1 MEHSSLWSTQ
11 AISVYKE
18 KILSIAKSKMT
29 TENTLNVVLGA
40 INRVEANLPSLTSQ
54 EEIRK
59 VVELYALKSL
69 SDEAALKEKNGQQEL
84 KALLNDWINQ
94 LIQQTDLITALSEQ
108 LKLKDKV
115 ISELTN
121 ALELSKSK
129 SEN

>member
-1 MEHSSLWSTQ
+1 
-11 AISVYKE
+11 
-18 KILSIAKSKMT
+18 MT

-84 KALLNDWINQ
+84 KALLND
-94 LIQQTDLITALSEQ
+94 
-108 LKLKDKV
+108 
-115 ISELTN
+115 
-121 ALELSKSK
+121 
-129 SEN
+129 